1 MAAAGRSRWTLV
13 TALLRHPY
21 DGWRAIAA
29 APASPATLLLG
40 IAAPFAAIGPVARL
54 IHALAFGSGSMGII
68 QYRSTVG
75 GAVATALVGW
85 LLALVAVWVLALVID
100 RSAPLF
106 GGVRDR
112 TAATKLAVFAS
123 TAWWLA
129 SGFAILPVLGL
140 LQILGLYSLLLLF
153 IGTPALMH
161 PADQQRATAGL
172 AAAAAAVVLVAATL
186 ALTAV
191 VGRAGLRPTVETA
204 TGRQVVTGAPAIAG
218 SRLVA
223 PAADKS
229 RAVAPGTAAAA
240 AANQPSV
247 AASSLQALLPARIG
261 NFVRVTLESQSNVA
275 AGVASSDAK
284 ATYIEGTNSFTLT
297 IADAG
302 QPGALAT
309 GNSVVAGEVDRVSD
323 SGYLHSRVVDGIR
336 VVEKWNNADGG
347 GSYSRTVAGRFA
359 VEAQGTAPTIDTLK
373 AAVAAVDQRRLAAL
387 AQ

>member
-1 MAAAGRSRWTLV
+1 MAAAGRSRWGLV

-40 IAAPFAAIGPVARL
+40 VAAPFAAIGPVARL
-54 IHALAFGSGSMGII
+54 IHALAFGNGSMGII

-106 GGVRDR
+106 GGVSDR

-161 PADQQRATAGL
+161 PADQQRATAGS
-172 AAAAAAVVLVAATL
+172 AAAAAAVVLVAAAL

-191 VGRAGLRPTVETA
+191 VGRAGLRPTVKTA
-204 TGRQVVTGAPAIAG
+204 AGRQVVTGTPAIA
-218 SRLVA
+218 SSPLVA

-240 AANQPSV
+240 NQPSV
-247 AASSLQALLPARIG
+247 AASSLQALLPAHIG
-261 NFVRVTLESQSNVA
+261 NFARVTLESQSNVA

-284 ATYIEGTNSFTLT
+284 ATYVEGTNSFILT

-302 QPGALAT
+302 QPNALAT
-309 GNSVVAGEVDRVSD
+309 GNNVIAGEVDRVTD
-323 SGYLHSRVVDGIR
+323 SSYLHSRVVDGIR

-347 GSYSRTVAGRFA
+347 GSYSRTVAGRFT

-387 AQ
+387 AR